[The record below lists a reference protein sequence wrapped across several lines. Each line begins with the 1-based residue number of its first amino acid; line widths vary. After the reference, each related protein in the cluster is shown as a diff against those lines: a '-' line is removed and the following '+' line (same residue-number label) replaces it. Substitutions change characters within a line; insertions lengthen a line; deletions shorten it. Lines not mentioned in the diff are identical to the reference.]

1 MAKLENASP
10 KIRFGVL
17 LGTISRQK
25 QHRWNAPVNE
35 QSFKS
40 PQAQVQNSPIRFLE
54 SCLCWNNILEIYDRV
69 LWSGKNEVYRIL
81 KNVFWC
87 KNGLFHPNCKYK
99 IVELYIFI
107 FTWQF
112 FWKVWMTIGYPK
124 KTLDFAT
131 MLLSKIFKKIIQWIL
146 SLIQN
151 FGKTSQSLIRGCLLN
166 LKYTSFF
173 VWLWN
178 SAELYHI
185 SWKLVH
191 LLYHDHQQQQI
202 WIKKFTKI

>member
-10 KIRFGVL
+10 KIRFGML

-124 KTLDFAT
+124 KTLI
-131 MLLSKIFKKIIQWIL
+131 LLPRYYPKYSKKLSNGSCLWSKI
-146 SLIQN
+146 
-151 FGKTSQSLIRGCLLN
+151 
-166 LKYTSFF
+166 
-173 VWLWN
+173 
-178 SAELYHI
+178 
-185 SWKLVH
+185 LVKH
-191 LLYHDHQQQQI
+191 PNPS
-202 WIKKFTKI
+202 